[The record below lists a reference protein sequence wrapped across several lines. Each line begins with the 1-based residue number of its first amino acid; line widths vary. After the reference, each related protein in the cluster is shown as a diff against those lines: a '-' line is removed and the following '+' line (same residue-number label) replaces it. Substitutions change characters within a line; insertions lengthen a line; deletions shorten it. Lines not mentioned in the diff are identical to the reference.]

1 MTTTTTRSGI
11 FNTVDID
18 TVRSYWNE
26 RPCNIRHS
34 AREVGSKAY
43 FNDVEKRKYFV
54 EPHIPAFADFQRWRG
69 KKVLEIGCG
78 IGTDTMNFARAGAH
92 VTAVDLSEESLKIA
106 KLRAR
111 VFGLDAIRFYQADA
125 EALTSTVPVERY
137 DLVYTFGV
145 IHHTPH
151 PEKALEQIC
160 HYMDADSTLKLM
172 VYHRH
177 SWKVFWILA
186 AFGKGALS
194 RIDKLI
200 ATYSEART
208 GCPVTYAYTRKG
220 VQDLL
225 RGYTIVKMDVA
236 HIFAYSIPYYI
247 RYRYKKVWYFRWLPD
262 KLFRWMEK
270 RWGWHLCVTARP
282 VG

>member
-1 MTTTTTRSGI
+1 MSTTLSGI

-137 DLVYTFGV
+137 DLVYAFGV

-151 PEKALEQIC
+151 PEKALEQIR

-208 GCPVTYAYTRKG
+208 GCPVTYAYTRKS

-225 RGYTIVKMDVA
+225 RGYTILKMDVA
-236 HIFAYSIPYYI
+236 HIFAYSIPHYI